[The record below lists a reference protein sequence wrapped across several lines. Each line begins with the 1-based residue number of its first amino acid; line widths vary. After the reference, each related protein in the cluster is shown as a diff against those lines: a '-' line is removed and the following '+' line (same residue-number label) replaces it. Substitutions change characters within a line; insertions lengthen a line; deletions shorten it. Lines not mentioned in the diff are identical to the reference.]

1 MLRLLELYSGT
12 GSMGKAFKKLGW
24 KVVSVDLR
32 ADFNPDICCDAL
44 DFDVGML
51 EGKPVDVVWAS
62 PPCTQY
68 SCART
73 RAKTPR
79 DLIGSDKLVQ
89 KVLDIAADLNSAYFI
104 ENPHSGLLKTRA
116 VIAGCPMLTL
126 DYCKYNALYR
136 KRTSIW
142 TNSGWS
148 AARALCKYDCNVSSG
163 RRHNSRAQRASDGE
177 RRFTLEELY
186 SIPEPLCNEIA
197 EAMNTR
203 FLRLL

>member
-1 MLRLLELYSGT
+1 MPRLLELYSGT
-12 GSMGKAFKKLGW
+12 GSMGKAFKQLGW
-24 KVVSVDLR
+24 DVVSVDLR
-32 ADFNPDICCDAL
+32 ADFKPDICCNVL

-51 EGKPVDVVWAS
+51 GGKPVDVVWAS

-73 RAKTPR
+73 RAKTAR
-79 DLIGSDKLVQ
+79 DLVGSDKLVQ
-89 KVLDIAADLNSAYFI
+89 KVLDLAVDLNATYLI

-116 VIAGCPMLTL
+116 VVADCPMEIL
-126 DYCKYNALYR
+126 DYCKYDALYR

-148 AARALCKYDCNVSSG
+148 PARALCKYDCNVSSG
-163 RRHNSRAQRASDGE
+163 SRHNSRAQRASDGE
-177 RRFTLEELY
+177 RRFSLEELY
-186 SIPEPLCNEIA
+186 SIPETLCNEIA

-203 FLRLL
+203 FL